1 MPDSKPGGASQILSG
16 RDVLAGTC
24 GTRARSAL
32 ELHELALNEEA
43 VVPVTSSIVLPGGTT
58 ECYQAVSPE

>member
-24 GTRARSAL
+24 GTQARSAL
-32 ELHELALNEEA
+32 ELYEMALDDDT
-43 VVPVTSSIVLPGGTT
+43 VVPVASSVVLPGCHRQHSNG
-58 ECYQAVSPE
+58 